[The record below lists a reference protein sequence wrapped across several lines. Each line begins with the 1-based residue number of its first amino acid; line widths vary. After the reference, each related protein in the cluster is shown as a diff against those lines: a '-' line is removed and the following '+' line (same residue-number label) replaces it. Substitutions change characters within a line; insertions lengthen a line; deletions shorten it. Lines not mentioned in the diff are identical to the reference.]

1 MEIQPIK
8 NVCNLMLYTNLVR
21 QQPINGVD
29 IRKSR
34 GQVIEVFF
42 EIFYVICQVRFIYF
56 LPKLYYVEKAVRRGC
71 FKDLFLASR
80 KLSTSSSLL
89 FTRFL
94 NQIGIVR
101 SKDLNSIKINTLQ
114 NTG

>member
-21 QQPINGVD
+21 CQQPINGVD

-42 EIFYVICQVRFIYF
+42 EIFYVICQVRFVYL

-71 FKDLFLASR
+71 FKYIFSCLEKA
-80 KLSTSSSLL
+80 
-89 FTRFL
+89 L
-94 NQIGIVR
+94 NIIIFVIHSFVKPNWR
-101 SKDLNSIKINTLQ
+101 CSFERPK
-114 NTG
+114 